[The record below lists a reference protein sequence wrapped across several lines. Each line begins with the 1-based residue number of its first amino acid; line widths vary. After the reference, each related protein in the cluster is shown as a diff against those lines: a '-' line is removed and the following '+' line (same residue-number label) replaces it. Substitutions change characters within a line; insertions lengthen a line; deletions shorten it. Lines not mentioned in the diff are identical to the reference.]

1 MIVKSALRCCLR
13 LSMWVSLFSITRS
26 STPPL
31 HSLIHR
37 QGMNGMYK
45 GIQAYVVLCFKPA
58 IQYTV
63 FEQVKRIILKGKQ
76 RTALTAPESFLLGMV
91 ARTVATV
98 LVFPYVRAKVMLQT
112 SSTQGESSIISLLA
126 KMYRE
131 QGIRACFQGLGPE
144 LTRGIFSAALM
155 LMIKEQ
161 IASLVHT
168 ALYGKKIEN
177 ENVLKK

>member
-1 MIVKSALRCCLR
+1 MS
-13 LSMWVSLFSITRS
+13 
-26 STPPL
+26 
-31 HSLIHR
+31 
-37 QGMNGMYK
+37 GMYK

-63 FEQVKRIILKGKQ
+63 FEQVKRIILRGKN
-76 RTALTAPESFLLGMV
+76 RTTLTAPESFFLGMV

-98 LVFPYVRAKVMLQT
+98 LVFPYVRAKVVLQT
-112 SSTQGESSIISLLA
+112 TTSQEQQSIVALLL
-126 KMYRE
+126 KIYKQ

-161 IASLVHT
+161 IASLVHK
-168 ALYGKKIEN
+168 ALYGKLEQEK
-177 ENVLKK
+177 VLKM